1 MFIMSEAEVEQ
12 KFDVPQKGVT
22 LRNIKKIFGEDT
34 LVLKDISL
42 DILDQEFLVLVGP
55 SGCGKSTLLRIIA
68 GLEFSNHGDVFINGK
83 WVNREPPK
91 DRNIA
96 FVFQSYALYP
106 HMTIRDNMSFSL
118 RLKKE
123 NKKDINEKVDYAAK
137 ILNIDTQLHKKPA
150 QLSGGQRQRV
160 ALGRAIVRDPDVF
173 LLDEPLSN
181 LDAKLRADMRAE
193 IVRLQRKLGKTLIYV
208 THDQVEAMTMGD
220 RIVILNEGEI
230 QQIGTPIDV
239 YERPSNKFVSGFI
252 GTPTMNYLNVV
263 LESGVLKIEEGIGEI
278 PISDDQAS
286 ILKSEGSS
294 ERFILGIRPE
304 CISLSNG
311 DDPSDITTTIDVV
324 EPLGALSNLSVLLH
338 NDIFFTLMIN
348 GLCLEKEGTEKK
360 ISFDRK
366 KIHIF
371 DSETEKALLHGLN

>member
-1 MFIMSEAEVEQ
+1 
-12 KFDVPQKGVT
+12 
-22 LRNIKKIFGEDT
+22 
-34 LVLKDISL
+34 
-42 DILDQEFLVLVGP
+42 
-55 SGCGKSTLLRIIA
+55 
-68 GLEFSNHGDVFINGK
+68 
-83 WVNREPPK
+83 
-91 DRNIA
+91 
-96 FVFQSYALYP
+96 
-106 HMTIRDNMSFSL
+106 
-118 RLKKE
+118 
-123 NKKDINEKVDYAAK
+123 
-137 ILNIDTQLHKKPA
+137 
-150 QLSGGQRQRV
+150 
-160 ALGRAIVRDPDVF
+160 
-173 LLDEPLSN
+173 
-181 LDAKLRADMRAE
+181 
-193 IVRLQRKLGKTLIYV
+193 LGKTLIYV

-263 LESGVLKIEEGIGEI
+263 LESGVLKIEKGIGEI

-338 NDIFFTLMIN
+338 KDIFFTLMIN